1 MISEILIKAMPR
13 IVLFASILALFAGCL
28 VLPACSNSGNAI
40 NDPVSPIYVEFS
52 FPKGLP
58 SINEAKEL
66 QCLVK
71 TADRDTEN
79 VEITIN
85 LPDGL
90 QLVSGNLSAE
100 YAAMSKN
107 DVKELL
113 ATIEP
118 VRYDDYTIEVKFSC
132 GSKYTYSGMFNI
144 YLSNIDLYNI
154 DGPTWWDIFPINRK
168 GLSERWLPAVKLY
181 LPYAPA
187 VNQMADLTCVI
198 FSNSDIE
205 DAKVVIESSRRYT
218 GEAYV
223 DVTRPY
229 VKGETISS
237 TLNLKTNGVVSFSS
251 KTVFK
256 ETGLWEINA
265 HARGAYDDTIYLTV
279 GSNKGEIGW
288 PLPPRPKLYEDEIP
302 PPPAIPLDRTGYQ

>member
-1 MISEILIKAMPR
+1 MR
-13 IVLFASILALFAGCL
+13 VVLLTALLALSVTCL
-28 VLPACSNSGNAI
+28 VLPACINGGNAI

-52 FPKGLP
+52 FPHGLP

-66 QCLVK
+66 ECLVK
-71 TADRDTEN
+71 TSDRDTKN
-79 VEITIN
+79 VEITVN

-90 QLVSGNLSAE
+90 QLVSGNISAKFK
-100 YAAMSKN
+100 AMSKN

-113 ATIEP
+113 ATIKP

-132 GSKYTYSGMFNI
+132 GSKYTYSGMFNV

-154 DGPTWWDIFPINRK
+154 DGPTWWDIFPIYRK
-168 GLSERWLPAVKLY
+168 GLSERWLPAVKLS

-187 VNQMADLTCVI
+187 VNQTVDLTCTI
-198 FSNSDIE
+198 FSDSDIE
-205 DAKVVIESSRRYT
+205 DAKVVIESSRRYA

-251 KTVFK
+251 KTMFK
-256 ETGLWEINA
+256 ETGLWELNA

-279 GSNKGEIGW
+279 GSDKGDIGW
-288 PLPPRPKLYEDEIP
+288 PQPVFPRPQT
-302 PPPAIPLDRTGYQ
+302 PPAEDIPSTPAVPYDGTGYQ